1 MNKLKAHNLKK
12 AARSFFKDYPQ
23 FSSVAIKEYFL
34 EVDGEEL
41 PFELH
46 GSKAKLSEETQG
58 WLIEKSLTT
67 RDTEKLISSYLNIFR
82 KFGNFLV
89 HKKDL

>member
-34 EVDGEEL
+34 EVDGEEI

-46 GSKAKLSEETQG
+46 RTKAKLSEETQS
-58 WLIEKSLTT
+58 WLIEKSLT
-67 RDTEKLISSYLNIFR
+67 RVDTEKLLSSYLNLFR
-82 KFGNFLV
+82 KFGDFLF